1 MPTQT
6 VDAPYSVLL
15 VAGTAAAAATN
26 AKYLLGF
33 VNLDKAAQTAT
44 LAVVDNSGVNTAGL
58 PQQAA
63 LGASAPILYPAPG
76 IPVNGLNVTP
86 SAALTGPGVA
96 VLYRTNVG

>member
-1 MPTQT
+1 MAGS
-6 VDAPYSVLL
+6 VIDAPYLVLL
-15 VAGTAAAAATN
+15 VSGSAANAATN

-44 LAVVDNSGVNTAGL
+44 LAVVDNTGTNTAGL

-63 LGASAPILYPAPG
+63 LGASIPVLYPAPG